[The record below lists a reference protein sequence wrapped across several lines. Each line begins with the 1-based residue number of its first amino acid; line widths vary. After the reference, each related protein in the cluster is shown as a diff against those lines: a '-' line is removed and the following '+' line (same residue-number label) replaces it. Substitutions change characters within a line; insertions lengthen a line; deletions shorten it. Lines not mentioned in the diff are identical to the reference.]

1 MKTFVC
7 MLLMMRRRQ
16 CAVDDEETAMY
27 EGVRS
32 ARWRLGAALW
42 LGVLQRMMM
51 KMLEM
56 MKTKMRFEYNISMMG
71 KYAVDDEMTL
81 CI

>member
-1 MKTFVC
+1 
-7 MLLMMRRRQ
+7 
-16 CAVDDEETAMY
+16 
-27 EGVRS
+27 
-32 ARWRLGAALW
+32 
-42 LGVLQRMMM
+42 M